1 MKLFFSF
8 VAAVSAEQFHGHNGH
23 KNQVADHH
31 QHPAHGK
38 SSSISKHKAQP
49 HAANRIQRLR
59 SYDDAQKIHIC
70 LFSDRLDAM
79 PPSMRSI
86 TQNTRNPENLHF
98 WIITDHKAVN
108 EMNQYEQPLHQ
119 GGGEEAG
126 AAPRAG
132 KSRLSMRMS
141 LGRMSGRMSLGGL
154 SGLSNLTSGETTF
167 GRAMSGL
174 SALSID
180 WENMEDFDINVDHSE
195 GINNDIVNAQQQ
207 QQQQQQNGEPSYDYE
222 AAGPDTGSGP
232 RVARRSS
239 LRKNIPVNPSANMNV
254 SFNM

>member
-1 MKLFFSF
+1 MNRGTVEVFDKAAELVTQYIAGCGKKYGMQCTAGEHCHCKADERR
-8 VAAVSAEQFHGHNGH
+8 VAGG
-23 KNQVADHH
+23 
-31 QHPAHGK
+31 
-38 SSSISKHKAQP
+38 
-49 HAANRIQRLR
+49 
-59 SYDDAQKIHIC
+59 
-70 LFSDRLDAM
+70 
-79 PPSMRSI
+79 
-86 TQNTRNPENLHF
+86 
-98 WIITDHKAVN
+98 
-108 EMNQYEQPLHQ
+108 NQYEQPLQ
-119 GGGEEAG
+119 QDGSGEEAGG

-132 KSRLSMRMS
+132 RSRLSMRMS

-207 QQQQQQNGEPSYDYE
+207 QQQQQQDGEQSPQQKGEDMGYE
-222 AAGPDTGSGP
+222 AHGPGVGS
-232 RVARRSS
+232 RVGRRSS
-239 LRKNIPVNPSANMNV
+239 LRKNIPVNGGVANNMNV